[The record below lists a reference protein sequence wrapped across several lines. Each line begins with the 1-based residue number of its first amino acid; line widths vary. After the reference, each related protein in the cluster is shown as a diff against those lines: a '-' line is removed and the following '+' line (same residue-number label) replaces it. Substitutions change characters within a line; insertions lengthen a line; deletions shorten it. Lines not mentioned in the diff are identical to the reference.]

1 MTTTTFQRVI
11 NGFYFTGLA
20 EVEPG
25 EPATDTSQAWPT
37 IVTVYEMHLDG
48 SDKNCIDI
56 INPSIIQQI
65 EHMIAEEA

>member
-1 MTTTTFQRVI
+1 MTITFQRVI
-11 NGFYFTGLA
+11 NNFYFTGLA

-25 EPATDTSQAWPT
+25 EPATDISPAWPT
-37 IVTVYEMHLDG
+37 IVTVYELYIDG

-56 INPSIIQQI
+56 INPAVIQQI